1 MKKLIL
7 ILAVVLPFWANAQD
21 YRVIDWK
28 TDVLNIQTVGIDTFK
43 FDAEPKDY
51 NDAGA
56 ITREIGN
63 YFIDFVARCFKIIDS
78 NATTITVVDLEHINL
93 APQSNKIGRVYQSI
107 VDADSLFESIGGVD
121 ISVLDDLS
129 KWKDVARNNEIF
141 GRKIKEKKLVDLSD
155 VNDST
160 PKLTKTGQTLIW
172 DEDSGYF
179 DFNYNPLSIHE
190 ITHEPTGFEYPE
202 SVIVNYNSTNRTVT
216 LTGNTTAFWRGDTIS
231 ALVSGWTS
239 TAHTATAGIWYL
251 YYNGTNFI
259 WSQSPWTFD
268 MVQIAF
274 VNYNFFAIKETHG
287 LMQYQTHK
295 ELHET
300 IGTYVSAGGDLSDYV
315 VNSTTAAD
323 RRPLISQTT
332 VMDEDNGTVMPAL
345 SSETYTRF
353 YLTSIDSAKF
363 TASSADIVSLSTNQP
378 YWNQLSGDNWQ
389 QTLMANNS
397 YSAAWVVG
405 IPVASDAQ
413 SQPYRYLFVQ
423 PQSNSSTLSTIQA
436 QSASSV
442 SLGKLTGLTP
452 ELVFFAKIIIQYTA
466 ANWKIVSVEKLI
478 GNKINQQAIIG
489 GSYLSTV
496 TTDTTLTG
504 NGTTSNPLKVD
515 TTEIATAH
523 QLSLKVP
530 FSGADRDVDLGA
542 NSINADTFK
551 LDNSPLLLN
560 TFKQGN
566 LGGASNIFYST
577 GASSQPASGSIN
589 QVIGG
594 NSLTA
599 NYVPKWDGSKLANS
613 GMSEVGGNFGIG
625 SNATNSKLTIANSV
639 GFGIEIDPVSI
650 PSVGRIFVYDRS
662 ISQFKD
668 MRFGST
674 TNPIT
679 FTSIG
684 KVGINKTIPAEQL
697 DVNGNL
703 IADVLKSRVPTGTPP
718 LVVASSTKVDS
729 LNVGFLD
736 GKKASDFQLKS
747 DTLTFDATLSDLNDS
762 TAAIRALANTKAV
775 VSGTDNYIMKKTG
788 ANTLGNSLA
797 RSNNTGIG
805 IGVDANRT
813 LHIGASGQPT
823 FAFSDTRGGIDQQ
836 EMGFLYDAGISL
848 SRPGMVFQ
856 KLGND
861 GSFSRNLFTFFQ
873 NGTINFD
880 GIDYPDS
887 NSVVFGTKKI
897 GLGTPTPAARIHSQS
912 TTTQLRLGYD
922 ATKYTD
928 LSTGSTGNLTIDPTG
943 DTTKVVGAVNSTG
956 GFFKNGIEITG
967 GGGSMVYPSAGLA
980 KSTGTGW
987 ATSITDNSSNWNNA
1001 YDKKITT
1008 VGFTGTGAT
1017 KQLKINRQ
1025 DGTYIESYFTDLGGE
1040 WSMDTYGM
1048 TYIGGSVGVGTASIS
1063 GTWFKGGDGTGTKI
1077 GLHGASYSG
1086 TGVYGTSASAAG
1098 VKGISVSN
1106 DGVYGTS
1113 SNRYGVNG
1121 ASTNSYGV
1129 YGASTNSYGGVFEG
1143 LGCKATKFYVSSLN
1157 TAPASSSATGTTG
1170 EIRFTSDYIYVC
1182 VATNTWK
1189 RTQIS
1194 TW

>member
-28 TDVLNIQTVGIDTFK
+28 TDVLNVQTIAIDTFI
-43 FDAEPKDY
+43 FDAEPTDY

-78 NATTITVVDLEHINL
+78 DATTITVVDLEHINL
-93 APQSNKIGRVYQSI
+93 APQSNKIGRVYQSV

-160 PKLTKTGQTLIW
+160 PKLTTTGQTLIW

-231 ALVSGWTS
+231 ALVTGWTS
-239 TAHTATAGIWYL
+239 AAHTATAGIWYL

-315 VNSTTAAD
+315 VNSTTAAN

-363 TASSADIVSLSTNQP
+363 TTSSADIVSLSTNQP
-378 YWNQLSGDNWQ
+378 YWNQLSGGNWQ

-397 YSAAWVVG
+397 YSAVWVVG
-405 IPVASDAQ
+405 IPATSEAQ
-413 SQPYRYLFVQ
+413 SQAYRYLFVQ
-423 PQSNSSTLSTIQA
+423 PQSNSTTLSTIQA

-442 SLGKLTGLTP
+442 SLGQLTGLTP
-452 ELVFFAKIIIQYTA
+452 ELVFFAKVIIQYTA

-478 GNKINQQAIIG
+478 GNKMNQQSIIG

-504 NGTTSNPLKVD
+504 NGTTSNPLRVVGAGFAKIYSGTKNYIPKITGADSLGNSTIVD
-515 TTEIATAH
+515 NGSTVSTALPFSSNTSLSAPTHFAGGSFFNSTSIEIGAGRTGNNFAFIDFVGD
-523 QLSLKVP
+523 QTYTDYGLRI
-530 FSGADRDVDLGA
+530 FRNNSGADAFSAFYHRGKGDLAFVSQDAAKIIFNTKG
-542 NSINADTFK
+542 ITGLTIDT
-551 LDNSPLLLN
+551 L
-560 TFKQGN
+560 Q
-566 LGGASNIFYST
+566 
-577 GASSQPASGSIN
+577 
-589 QVIGG
+589 
-594 NSLTA
+594 
-599 NYVPKWDGSKLANS
+599 NS
-613 GMSEVGGNFGIG
+613 G
-625 SNATNSKLTIANSV
+625 
-639 GFGIEIDPVSI
+639 
-650 PSVGRIFVYDRS
+650 
-662 ISQFKD
+662 
-668 MRFGST
+668 
-674 TNPIT
+674 
-679 FTSIG
+679 
-684 KVGINKTIPAEQL
+684 
-697 DVNGNL
+697 
-703 IADVLKSRVPTGTPP
+703 
-718 LVVASSTKVDS
+718 
-729 LNVGFLD
+729 
-736 GKKASDFQLKS
+736 
-747 DTLTFDATLSDLNDS
+747 
-762 TAAIRALANTKAV
+762 
-775 VSGTDNYIMKKTG
+775 
-788 ANTLGNSLA
+788 
-797 RSNNTGIG
+797 
-805 IGVDANRT
+805 
-813 LHIGASGQPT
+813 
-823 FAFSDTRGGIDQQ
+823 
-836 EMGFLYDAGISL
+836 
-848 SRPGMVFQ
+848 
-856 KLGND
+856 
-861 GSFSRNLFTFFQ
+861 
-873 NGTINFD
+873 
-880 GIDYPDS
+880 
-887 NSVVFGTKKI
+887 FGT
-897 GLGTPTPAARIHSQS
+897 TTPAARIHSQS

-956 GFFKNGIEITG
+956 GFFKNGVEIT
-967 GGGSMVYPSAGLA
+967 GGSMVYPPSGIA

-987 ATSITDNSSNWNNA
+987 ATSIVDNSSNWNTP
-1001 YDKKITT
+1001 YTPFPELDPP
-1008 VGFTGTGAT
+1008 
-1017 KQLKINRQ
+1017 
-1025 DGTYIESYFTDLGGE
+1025 YI
-1040 WSMDTYGM
+1040 
-1048 TYIGGSVGVGTASIS
+1048 
-1063 GTWFKGGDGTGTKI
+1063 
-1077 GLHGASYSG
+1077 
-1086 TGVYGTSASAAG
+1086 
-1098 VKGISVSN
+1098 
-1106 DGVYGTS
+1106 
-1113 SNRYGVNG
+1113 
-1121 ASTNSYGV
+1121 
-1129 YGASTNSYGGVFEG
+1129 
-1143 LGCKATKFYVSSLN
+1143 
-1157 TAPASSSATGTTG
+1157 P
-1170 EIRFTSDYIYVC
+1170 
-1182 VATNTWK
+1182 
-1189 RTQIS
+1189 
-1194 TW
+1194 